1 MPSASDA
8 TERPRPSSHAVPNSP
23 VSMRLPTVQVC
34 ALDATYLSQPYY
46 GEVAMH
52 FAIIHED
59 LEMVRLLVQP

>member
-1 MPSASDA
+1 
-8 TERPRPSSHAVPNSP
+8 
-23 VSMRLPTVQVC
+23 MRLPTVQVC